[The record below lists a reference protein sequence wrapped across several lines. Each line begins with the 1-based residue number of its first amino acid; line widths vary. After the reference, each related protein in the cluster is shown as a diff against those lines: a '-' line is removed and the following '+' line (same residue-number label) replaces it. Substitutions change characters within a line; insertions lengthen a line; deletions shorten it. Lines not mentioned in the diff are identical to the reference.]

1 MMRIFRQR
9 VKQIF
14 SLYIRRMPSR
24 LQNHRPLFLGNL
36 NLSYCQLVQVTKSSL
51 AVPRRLVCK
60 LFTLHLSFPEI
71 SKLHGCDHSLKRVHI
86 NCMFMING
94 TLISYVIYFRSAALG
109 HSVNTVNTQAGKFF
123 NRIGDLIQGSMG
135 CVINGTLFAP

>member
-1 MMRIFRQR
+1 MMRIFRQQ

-14 SLYIRRMPSR
+14 SLYIRRMPSH

-36 NLSYCQLVQVTKSSL
+36 NLSYFTQFRWLNPAL
-51 AVPRRLVCK
+51 LPRRLVCK